1 MITQKDALELV
12 DIIKKID
19 VKDMVLENE
28 NKQIEKWFRFGNF
41 NALQIVCKLILESAV
56 AEKETKVS

>member
-1 MITQKDALELV
+1 MITQKDALELI

-19 VKDMVLENE
+19 VKDMILENE

-41 NALQIVCKLILESAV
+41 NALQIVCTLILESAKGDN
-56 AEKETKVS
+56 ESPIS